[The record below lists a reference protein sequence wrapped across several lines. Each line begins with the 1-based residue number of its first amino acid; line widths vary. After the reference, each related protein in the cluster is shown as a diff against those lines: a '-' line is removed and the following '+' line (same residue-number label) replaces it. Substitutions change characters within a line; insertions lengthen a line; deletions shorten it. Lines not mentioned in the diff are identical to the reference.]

1 MKFGDAWNHAAETTG
16 VDQVSVEMTLGFA
29 ILILSLEIAWWG
41 GLGLFIRRR
50 HLQRENT
57 ADEL

>member
-1 MKFGDAWNHAAETTG
+1 MKFGEAWNQAAETTG
-16 VDQVSVEMTLGFA
+16 VDQVSVEINLGFA
-29 ILILSLEIAWWG
+29 ILILSLEIAWWV